1 MLVIFYLQM
10 KTLVVLDAVS
20 NYGSTLEEYLLFINI
35 SSIYKYIKLIF
46 FLFFYINIS
55 KIISIHCGVLI
66 HRVKAGQGACITGV
80 EWSNRN
86 TCKTTSS

>member
-10 KTLVVLDAVS
+10 KTLVVLDAVG

-55 KIISIHCGVLI
+55 KIISILI